1 MPEYYNN
8 CKFSLYSIITDVGS
22 YVIRPLCPQIMQQ
35 IPISALK
42 NTVHILANS
51 SMNKSDLWKLEA
63 ECILSDNFGFLYS
76 CEWWRYSGQH
86 VAK

>member
-1 MPEYYNN
+1 M
-8 CKFSLYSIITDVGS
+8 YSIITDVGT
-22 YVIRPLCPQIMQQ
+22 YVLRPFCPKKMQLF
-35 IPISALK
+35 PICALR

-51 SMNKSDLWKLEA
+51 SMNQSGLWKLEA
-63 ECILSDNFGFLYS
+63 ERILSDKFGFLYS